1 MSAKVEQQGD
11 GPKRRGDEEESTT
24 ALRCDAMRRDA
35 TRQTKAATPS
45 LLLRAVA
52 LAYACYGSAVRAR
65 PPTPGSR
72 VYSRARASTATATR
86 SPCWRQQPGARRC
99 RGPRCHSISPPP
111 LPCSPTP
118 EILQATAKYSR
129 PGRRLLSS
137 ISKTTE
143 YFFYLFSIIR
153 RLKNSHGRAPRR
165 LYGARRPR
173 HHTIAS
179 SGSTEQRPV

>member
-1 MSAKVEQQGD
+1 MSAKVEQHGG
-11 GPKRRGDEEESTT
+11 GPKRRGDEESTT
-24 ALRCDAMRRDA
+24 ALRCDATDESGNTFPSSSSGSISICLLRLGC
-35 TRQTKAATPS
+35 TCTPS
-45 LLLRAVA
+45 NARQPCVQYSACVHGDGDALPLLAAALRCAP
-52 LAYACYGSAVRAR
+52 L
-65 PPTPGSR
+65 
-72 VYSRARASTATATR
+72 SRAALPLDLT
-86 SPCWRQQPGARRC
+86 SPF
-99 RGPRCHSISPPP
+99 PP